1 MVKHTLSTNF
11 VSVFDHFV
19 GLALEGLILSRDIQD
34 TPGPSLQSHIITL
47 KFRVCLKGVS
57 TNR

>member
-19 GLALEGLILSRDIQD
+19 GLALEGLILSRDTQGN
-34 TPGPSLQSHIITL
+34 PGSSLQSHIITL